1 MNLEH
6 PAGPETAKELKSCR
20 ERSKEHKSQLE
31 EVPQNGKTGVL
42 K

>member
-6 PAGPETAKELKSCR
+6 PAGPEAAKEVKSCR

-31 EVPQNGKTGVL
+31 EVPKNGKIGVS